1 LLFLVPILLIAL
13 VVVLTFAYRYWYDS
27 TYFVAT
33 DNASVTG
40 DLVQVGSLN
49 AGRIVATR
57 VDVGDHVSKGQ
68 EIAVVA
74 LPQQVG
80 AATNGPPKMD
90 IVGTNDALVSV
101 SAQMDAVV
109 AARTG
114 FVGGTVAAGQPIY
127 SLVDPGQ
134 TWVKAN
140 IDEASIWRVAVGQP
154 VEVHVDA
161 LNRVFTGRVEAITPA
176 SSATFSLLPSGNV
189 SGNFIKVTQYV
200 PIKISVDSSG
210 IMLPLG
216 TSVEVRVRVREQ
228 SSPIPMPWQ
237 P

>member
-1 LLFLVPILLIAL
+1 
-13 VVVLTFAYRYWYDS
+13 
-27 TYFVAT
+27 
-33 DNASVTG
+33 
-40 DLVQVGSLN
+40 
-49 AGRIVATR
+49 
-57 VDVGDHVSKGQ
+57 
-68 EIAVVA
+68 VVA